1 MKKNNIFSFRTKQ
14 VKISF
19 LKIPETKLLEK
30 CSEVAMT
37 FTQSNDET
45 ISQAVKAMQSLD
57 VDDQLAL
64 FYFIYKEM
72 GSSVTPA
79 APGASTVGT
88 DIAEGLFNQVK
99 DMPHEQQLQFQRDLI
114 NKGDTEYTR
123 MYGSMSDTTKLLVW
137 YRLSQGMDNGTII
150 PMPSDYQLSSQ
161 SQELLNQVKGL
172 GFEQQITLFRDYV
185 GPMGA
190 EPKQGAEI

>member
-1 MKKNNIFSFRTKQ
+1 M
-14 VKISF
+14 
-19 LKIPETKLLEK
+19 
-30 CSEVAMT
+30 AY
-37 FTQSNDET
+37 TQSNDAT
-45 ISQAVKAMQSLD
+45 ISQAVKAMQGLD
-57 VDDQLAL
+57 VDAQLAL

-72 GSSVTPA
+72 GNSVTPA

-99 DMPHEQQLQFQRDLI
+99 DMPHEQQLQLQRDLI
-114 NKGDTEYTR
+114 NKADTEYTR
-123 MYGSMSDTTKLLVW
+123 MYGSLSETTKLLFW

-172 GFEQQITLFRDYV
+172 DYEQQITLFRDYV
-185 GPMGA
+185 APMGA
-190 EPKQGAEI
+190 EPKQGAGI